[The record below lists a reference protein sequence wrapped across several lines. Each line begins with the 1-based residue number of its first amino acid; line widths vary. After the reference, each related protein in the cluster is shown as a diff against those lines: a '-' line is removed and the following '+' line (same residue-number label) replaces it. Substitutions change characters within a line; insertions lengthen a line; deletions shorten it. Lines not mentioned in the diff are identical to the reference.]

1 MYIFWPCGFW
11 KQVKPDEPSLRFLIK
26 YNMVLGGRKAT
37 VLMETKKNLEWNI
50 HEHESP
56 IAFDSYQSAIF
67 SPSKGSQVKENH
79 IKTKK

>member
-1 MYIFWPCGFW
+1 
-11 KQVKPDEPSLRFLIK
+11 
-26 YNMVLGGRKAT
+26 MVLGGRKAT